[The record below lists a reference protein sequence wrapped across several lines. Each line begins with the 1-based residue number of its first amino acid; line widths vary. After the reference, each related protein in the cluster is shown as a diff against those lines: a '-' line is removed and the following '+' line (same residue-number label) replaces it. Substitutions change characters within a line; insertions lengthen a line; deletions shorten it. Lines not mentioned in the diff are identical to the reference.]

1 MKFIKLLILPA
12 ILAVYML
19 FFMATSM
26 PYKCDADCEKTNRL
40 LENLRPGRDTLQ
52 MTIGRCSYNRVS
64 DTLCVIVNRN
74 VNWDWP
80 GFADTVCQQAT
91 AIGMLQQK
99 VFILGYGTTSY
110 YDTLAVKFCP

>member
-12 ILAVYML
+12 VLAVYML

-26 PYKCDADCEKTNRL
+26 PYKCDEDCEKTNRL
-40 LENLRPGRDTLQ
+40 LENLRPGRDSLQ

-74 VNWDWP
+74 INWDWP

>member
-1 MKFIKLLILPA
+1 MRFIKILILPA

>member
-19 FFMATSM
+19 FFMATTA
-26 PYKCDADCEKTNRL
+26 PYKCDEDCEKTARL
-40 LENLRPGRDTLQ
+40 LGILRPGRDTLQ

-74 VNWDWP
+74 INWDWS

-99 VFILGYGTTSY
+99 VFILGYGTNSN

>member
-12 ILAVYML
+12 ILAIYML
-19 FFMATSM
+19 FFMATTM
-26 PYKCDADCEKTNRL
+26 PYKCDADCEKTNSL
-40 LENLRPGRDTLQ
+40 LEILRPGRDTLQ

-74 VNWDWP
+74 VNWDWH

-91 AIGMLQQK
+91 GIGLLQQK
-99 VFILGYGTTSY
+99 IFILGYGTTSY